1 MKKNLHIKNKNCK
14 IHTIRTRKTK
24 LQQKLTK
31 TKNQRKRYKCPRRE
45 RFILCYKCATMKE
58 RKWCAI
64 VGESHNKCEK
74 ESEDDAK
81 K

>member
-1 MKKNLHIKNKNCK
+1 
-14 IHTIRTRKTK
+14 
-24 LQQKLTK
+24 
-31 TKNQRKRYKCPRRE
+31 
-45 RFILCYKCATMKE
+45 MKE

-64 VGESHNKCEK
+64 VRELHNKCEK

>member
-14 IHTIRTRKTK
+14 IHTIRTTK
-24 LQQKLTK
+24 KRLQQKSTK
-31 TKNQRKRYKCPRRE
+31 TKNQRNRYKCPRRE
-45 RFILCYKCATMKE
+45 RSILCYNE

-64 VGESHNKCEK
+64 VGELHNKCEK